1 MLHDHEIVTVVITVT
16 LRSSTRSHFPKQ
28 GWQKRSGCSDFGWTN
43 FSQNKVPVL
52 HKQVINKRASMIFG
66 LVRLIV
72 LSYDRK
78 AYQVVQ
84 NYQLPTH

>member
-1 MLHDHEIVTVVITVT
+1 MVT
-16 LRSSTRSHFPKQ
+16 LRSSTSSHFSKQ
-28 GWQKRSGCSDFGWTN
+28 GQQKRSDCSGFGWTS
-43 FSQNKVPVL
+43 FSQGKNKVPVL
-52 HKQVINKRASMIFG
+52 HKQVINKRASVIFG

-78 AYQVVQ
+78 AYQEVQ